1 LREDSALTVL
11 TGMTPCRTGATDLP
25 HGGQSHVVAYV
36 IPTPRDLPSI
46 CCTGRSNA
54 SDAGTSVENSMKNA
68 PTPTKAPHLS
78 VVSNANDIAT
88 LMTRAQ
94 VAERIGASVATVRR
108 YEGTLLHPQ
117 VDKDGTHRFDPKEVM
132 ALAASRANQALDRG
146 LIRNQKPA
154 PDART
159 RGEIAALV
167 FERFEQRQSHAEIV
181 IGLRVEPEVVAE
193 LFEHWCFGLT
203 ERQLRK
209 REPRVPLVHD
219 IEQVHRAELTR
230 RLAALPD
237 AEATRISVGRW
248 RGMYPVG
255 EDRDEYA
262 WIVELGGFQVAGP
275 CSIDDIVRRYGP
287 GGYRVTAY
295 GFDPPGVRWE
305 VLIEDL
311 AA

>member
-1 LREDSALTVL
+1 
-11 TGMTPCRTGATDLP
+11 
-25 HGGQSHVVAYV
+25 
-36 IPTPRDLPSI
+36 
-46 CCTGRSNA
+46 
-54 SDAGTSVENSMKNA
+54 MKNA

-78 VVSNANDIAT
+78 VVSNANDTAT

-108 YEGTLLHPQ
+108 YEGTLLHPH

-146 LIRNQKPA
+146 LIRSPKLA

-193 LFEHWCFGLT
+193 LFEQWCFGLT

-219 IEQVHRAELTR
+219 IEQVHRAELAR
-230 RLAALPD
+230 RLDALPD
-237 AEATRISVGRW
+237 AQVTRISVGRW
-248 RGMYPVG
+248 RGVYPVG
-255 EDRDEYA
+255 EERDEYA
-262 WIVELGGFQVAGP
+262 WVVELGGFQVAGP
-275 CSIDDIVRRYGP
+275 CAIDEIVRRYGP

-295 GFDPPGVRWE
+295 GFDPPGVLWE
-305 VLIEDL
+305 ILIENL
-311 AA
+311 AV